1 MQRQGSKLRLLETFE
16 RVEPIAEHLFER
28 LAIQFLQK
36 FFNTGIQLRQR
47 AEPAVPK
54 TRQDSALNDFYR
66 HFTLALSRGR
76 RGRVGSTTTP

>member
-1 MQRQGSKLRLLETFE
+1 MQRQGSKHRLLETFE

-28 LAIQFLQK
+28 FAIQLLQK

-54 TRQDSALNDFYR
+54 TRQDSALNDLYR
-66 HFTLALSRGR
+66 HFHLGL
-76 RGRVGSTTTP
+76 